1 MTAPTLL
8 LEYFGKEAVEYLGR
22 LEHLARSAT
31 GAPPEAATMLAQARA
46 LHGSATLTSL
56 EGLPEATA
64 ALERLLRGVQEGG
77 VQWDDAL
84 RAQLLDGL
92 QGLRG
97 LVAEV
102 GGWGAAARRAAHD
115 VVVRLSQA
123 TVQALAAPVTGGGEG
138 VRILPIARLYPD
150 DGAPGILHRAATPP
164 TTVARRFRDEVA
176 AAAAAV
182 GAESARL
189 QHDGEGTRFA
199 LRLLAEVADSYGAA
213 SIAQLAARM
222 ARAPLATPDE
232 REAVLRL
239 AALLQ
244 QRALSEPQLAQAV
257 REAVAR
263 FAEGAQAEPA
273 AGIVP
278 IETLLYRGHAALSRA
293 REVRDALRG
302 HWHRGTLAEPAAHA
316 LFEELS
322 ELLDLAGTA

>member
-8 LEYFGKEAVEYLGR
+8 LEYFGTEALEYLGR

-31 GAPPEAATMLAQARA
+31 GASPEAATMVAQARA
-46 LHGSATLTSL
+46 LHGSATLTAL

-97 LVAEV
+97 LVGEV
-102 GGWGAAARRAAHD
+102 GSWGPSARRAAHG

-123 TVQALAAPVTGGGEG
+123 TVQALAAPGAAGAEAA
-138 VRILPIARLYPD
+138 RILPIARLYPE
-150 DGAPGILHRAATPP
+150 DGAPGILHRAPAPATS
-164 TTVARRFRDEVA
+164 VARRFRDEVA
-176 AAAAAV
+176 AAGAAV

-189 QHDGEGTRFA
+189 QHDEEGTRHA
-199 LRLLAEVADSYGAA
+199 LRHLADVADSYGAA
-213 SIAQLAARM
+213 SIAQLATRL
-222 ARAPLATPDE
+222 ARAPLASPAA
-232 REAVLRL
+232 REAVLGL

-257 REAVAR
+257 REAGAR
-263 FAEGAQAEPA
+263 FAEGAVAEPS

-293 REVRDALRG
+293 REVRDALSA

-322 ELLDLAGTA
+322 ELLDLAGTT